1 MNKVQKPNGTWLESL
16 KSRIH
21 IFAYVSVSIF
31 LITQGNELSNS
42 FIEIIGVLFL
52 IPALLLLLSL
62 LPIRILKKCA
72 EYVENFSL
80 LSLYFIVIM
89 IFIKESFDWV
99 ALTQN
104 TTILWVIPAILIAFV
119 IYDVIS
125 IIKDSYSR
133 AKTIGTRE
141 TVIRQ
146 LRILS
151 FVLTYF
157 VLLLLSFGIQGL
169 GNPLFWL
176 IPAVACQL
184 VALFLDKTI
193 VWKPFLK

>member
-1 MNKVQKPNGTWLESL
+1 MNKVQKPNGTWVESL

-21 IFAYVSVSIF
+21 VFAYVSVSIF

-80 LSLYFIVIM
+80 LSLYFVVIM

-104 TTILWVIPAILIAFV
+104 TTILWVIPAILLVFV

-125 IIKDSYSR
+125 IIKDFYSR
-133 AKTIGTRE
+133 AETIGTRK

-146 LRILS
+146 LKILS

-157 VLLLLSFGIQGL
+157 VLLLLAFGIQGL
-169 GNPLFWL
+169 GNPVFWL

-193 VWKPFLK
+193 VGKPFLK